1 MWVTTFYA
9 FKGGVGRTTALINV
23 AVDLAQ
29 RGRRVLIVDFDL
41 EAPGLDTFG
50 LGLSPRTS
58 RGIVEYVVD
67 YLAMDHAPDLER
79 YLSEANGIGDSGGK
93 LWMMPAGR
101 RSTSYAAT
109 LGRINWKDLYAQ
121 HDGFLLFENLKQ
133 QWRQVVNPDHV
144 LLDCS
149 AGYTDAGGICT
160 RQLPDT
166 VFVFLVPDA
175 QNSQG
180 LKKIVTDIRKENNSS
195 NSSRYRYIDLR
206 FVVSNVPY
214 MDDEERVFDV
224 HIDQYQEHLGFTTY
238 DTISRYDSFD
248 FLQQKIFVN
257 SRPRSRV
264 ARDYRSISHSFFGYE
279 GEDQS
284 DL

>member
-41 EAPGLDTFG
+41 EAPGLDTFD
-50 LGLSPRTS
+50 LGLSPRRS

-67 YLAMDHAPDLER
+67 YLAMDRAPDLEG
-79 YLSEANGIGDSGGK
+79 YLSEAVGFGDEGGK
-93 LWMMPAGR
+93 LWVMPAGR
-101 RSTSYAAT
+101 RSISYTAT
-109 LGRINWKDLYAQ
+109 LGRINWRDLYAQ
-121 HDGFLLFENLKQ
+121 RDGFLLFENLKQ
-133 QWRQVVNPDHV
+133 QWRQVMNPDHV

-149 AGYTDAGGICT
+149 AGYATTASICI
-160 RQLPDT
+160 RQLPGA
-166 VFVFLVPDA
+166 VLVFLVPDA

-180 LKKIVTDIRKENNSS
+180 LKKIVTDIREERNSS
-195 NSSRYRYIDLR
+195 NPNRYIDLR

-214 MDDEERVFDV
+214 LDDEERVLDA
-224 HIDQYQEHLGFTTY
+224 HIEQYQKHLKFASY
-238 DTISRYDSFD
+238 DVINRYDSFD
-248 FLQQKIFVN
+248 LLQQKIFVK
-257 SRPRSRV
+257 SRPRSRLSE
-264 ARDYRSISHSFFGYE
+264 DYRSISHSFVGYE
-279 GEDQS
+279 MEDES